1 MPELGRPLSTRPR
14 YASASAD
21 AAPASMP
28 PDSAKVNK
36 PGLRDR
42 VIAIRW
48 NVVGVARRRVD
59 DGRGRWLSLDLQRAS
74 SDD

>member
-1 MPELGRPLSTRPR
+1 
-14 YASASAD
+14 
-21 AAPASMP
+21 MP

-59 DGRGRWLSLDLQRAS
+59 DGRGRWVSLDLQRAS